1 MPNEISGTKM
11 AIEIRNLSSNR
22 TEAQEQRQVSRSVE
36 KTDAAAV
43 ANNEAQNATSAAD
56 RVVLSDK
63 AQEVQ
68 SLISSISEP
77 PAINQER
84 IEALRAAINSGTFT
98 VSSEQIASKLLTIDF
113 GNRNPEE

>member
-22 TEAQEQRQVSRSVE
+22 TETQDQRQVSRSVE
-36 KTDAAAV
+36 KTEATAV
-43 ANNEAQNATSAAD
+43 ANNEAQNTASATD

-68 SLISSISEP
+68 SLISSISTS
-77 PAINQER
+77 PAINEER
-84 IEALRAAINSGTFT
+84 IEALRTAINSGTYT
-98 VSSEQIASKLLTIDF
+98 VSTEQLASKLLTIDF

>member
-36 KTDAAAV
+36 KAEQTSVNVDS
-43 ANNEAQNATSAAD
+43 QSATSNTD
-56 RVVLSDK
+56 TVSLSDK

-77 PAINQER
+77 PAPNQER
-84 IEALRAAINSGTFT
+84 IEALRTAINSGTFT
-98 VSSEQIASKLLTIDF
+98 VSAEQIASKLLTIDF